1 MKIVVENLKMG
12 FDLGC
17 RMLKLKYGDKC
28 PMEQL
33 EDFWDG
39 IEPMTFTEIAKLE
52 NIEQRRVG
60 ITCMGIDRLMTE
72 VEPTLLDSRTISKQ
86 TTWVNADGELE
97 TIDFEDTYE
106 YFKVDEKHLNTGKEN
121 RWEKIEDTFF
131 VKCKDTSTDRVY
143 MIWVNPREVFNTN
156 LLQPLT
162 WESPRYSEPTDVN
175 AIQCI
180 AWTIQTTIPQG
191 EIEKIIRQG
200 DCIMVKPNAGYTTLD
215 TPRHL
220 TENEYL
226 ELIVAES

>member
-1 MKIVVENLKMG
+1 MKIIVENLKME

-39 IEPMTFTEIAKLE
+39 IEPITFTEIAKLE

-60 ITCMGIDRLMTE
+60 ISCMGIDNLMEE
-72 VEPTLLDSRTISKQ
+72 VQPTLLDSQTITKQ
-86 TTWVNADGELE
+86 TTWVNESGELE

-106 YFKVDEKHLNTGKEN
+106 YYKVSGDYFNEGIDG
-121 RWEKIEDTFF
+121 WQKIEDTFF
-131 VKCKDTSTDRVY
+131 VKCKDTSTDRIY
-143 MIWVNPREVFNTN
+143 MIWVKPNEVFNAN
-156 LLQPLT
+156 QALPRD
-162 WESPRYSEPTDVN
+162 WSRPRYKEPTDVN

-180 AWTIQTTIPQG
+180 AWTMQTTIPQG
-191 EIEKIIRQG
+191 AIEKIIRQG
-200 DCIMVKPNAGYTTLD
+200 DCIMVKPNAGYTTLEE
-215 TPRHL
+215 PRHL
-220 TENEYL
+220 TEKEYL